1 MLFNV
6 QMLYNLNI
14 IWHFS
19 PTDHGKGPING
30 IGGTLKRQV
39 TQHVMGI
46 RGKFESTEHFSK
58 LATHVCPN
66 VHIRYLSSEKTIKFI
81 EDSKLVET

>member
-46 RGKFESTEHFSK
+46 RGKVEST
-58 LATHVCPN
+58 
-66 VHIRYLSSEKTIKFI
+66 
-81 EDSKLVET
+81 